1 MLSGTININIQLFK
15 VDNIDFFEML
25 TEDWIRPDV
34 YFIDDDLESIVS
46 EGLRGVYLKAAN

>member
-1 MLSGTININIQLFK
+1 
-15 VDNIDFFEML
+15 ML
-25 TEDWIRPDV
+25 TEDWIQPNV